1 MHDLLFFS
9 VIICTLESHTC
20 TILISL
26 HRYSKF
32 FTGNKFTLL
41 EETTRQGINLRQR
54 LVDFY
59 ERYYS
64 ANQMSLAIVAPQS
77 TAQLTKFVS
86 TAFGTIPNRNVRRPE
101 EEWAFRIPPY
111 GSNSSNHKAGLV
123 PAEKSI
129 VEIVPI
135 QELRQVTVTWPI
147 VFSSKEE
154 REEFRLSKVCS
165 R

>member
-1 MHDLLFFS
+1 M
-9 VIICTLESHTC
+9 
-20 TILISL
+20 
-26 HRYSKF
+26 
-32 FTGNKFTLL
+32 
-41 EETTRQGINLRQR
+41 
-54 LVDFY
+54 DFY

-77 TAQLTKFVS
+77 IAQLTNFVS
-86 TAFGTIPNRNVRRPE
+86 NAFGTIPNRNVSRPE

-111 GSNSSNHKAGLV
+111 GSNKVGLV

-135 QELRQVTVTWPI
+135 QELRQVTITWPI

-154 REEFRLSKVCS
+154 REDFRLNKVRS
-165 R
+165 